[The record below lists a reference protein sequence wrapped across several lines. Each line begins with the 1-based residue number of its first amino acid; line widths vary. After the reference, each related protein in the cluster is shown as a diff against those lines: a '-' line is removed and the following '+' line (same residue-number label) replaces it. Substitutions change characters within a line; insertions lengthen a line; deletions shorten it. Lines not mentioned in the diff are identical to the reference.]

1 MDILFN
7 VFRFDPDT
15 DKAPRFQEYKVP
27 HRKGLTVLDAL
38 FWIQDNLDPSLCFRS
53 ACRAAVCGS
62 CAMHIAGR
70 YRLACETQADIKG
83 TGPMVIRPL
92 AHLPVQRDLVVDMDR
107 FFDAYKQIIPYLLTT
122 EDPPAKEIH
131 QSQSDRAKLDEII
144 DCILCSSCYAA
155 CPMTASD
162 PEYLG
167 PAALLQANRF
177 LLDSRDDAD
186 EQRLELVSDEHG
198 VWRCHTAFNCS
209 LACPKSLDPAG
220 SIAHLKRASHKGFLK
235 VPFRK

>member
-7 VFRFDPDT
+7 VFRFDPDK
-15 DKAPRFQEYKVP
+15 DKEPRFQEYKVP
-27 HRKGLTVLDAL
+27 NRKGLTVLDAL
-38 FWIQDNLDPSLCFRS
+38 YWIQDQEDPSLCFRS

-62 CAMHIAGR
+62 CAMHIGGR
-70 YRLACETQADIKG
+70 YRLACETPADIKG
-83 TGPMVIRPL
+83 EGPTTVRPL
-92 AHLPVQRDLVVDMDR
+92 AHLPVLRDLVVDMDR
-107 FFDAYKQIIPYLLTT
+107 FFDAYKQVIPYLLTT
-122 EDPPAKEIH
+122 EDPPEKEIH
-131 QSQSDRAKLDEII
+131 QSQSDRARLDEII

-155 CPMTASD
+155 CPMTGSD
-162 PEYLG
+162 PKYIG
-167 PAALLQANRF
+167 PAALLQTNRF
-177 LLDSRDDAD
+177 VLDSRDDAV

-220 SIAHLKRASHKGFLK
+220 SIAHLKRSSYKEFLR